1 MLNLQ
6 PVRSTHK
13 IQLSHTHHWY
23 IRRWNERRNHHT
35 ASTLHQHNSR
45 SQVILHGFPFRSA
58 TAKGAP
64 HSVKNTTP
72 DRPACPPHQAKDGIG
87 AKDLDPSA
95 DRRLGRGNPGALG
108 RGSVNVTGVDDDPVI
123 SSSRLCCFSI
133 LHSPWLLVMAA
144 MVKQWECDY
153 G

>member
-1 MLNLQ
+1 MDSLFGPRPQKAPPTPSRTQ
-6 PVRSTHK
+6 P
-13 IQLSHTHHWY
+13 
-23 IRRWNERRNHHT
+23 
-35 ASTLHQHNSR
+35 
-45 SQVILHGFPFRSA
+45 G
-58 TAKGAP
+58 
-64 HSVKNTTP
+64 TP

-108 RGSVNVTGVDDDPVI
+108 RVSVNVTGVDDDPVI